1 MERDKSLDISA
12 IAIPFQ
18 IGQREDSWLTQVK
31 QQLSTI
37 LHGGLASGF
46 SHWGRNA
53 RVLVV
58 TEGLWGIPMSWVFFY
73 RPIFL
78 NQVIGLT
85 EVQIGFLSAVLTFS
99 TIISPLAGGYLA
111 DRFGRKRVL
120 MLFDTPSWLS
130 SVAIWYWTRSMLFAF
145 VAYVLEGLVS
155 VIYSVWE
162 CMLVEDTAPEYRSG
176 IYGTISAIY
185 SVGSL
190 STPVAGY
197 VIGTLGID
205 AGTRTLFLLTF
216 LCLVPMFIIRLFF
229 LRETEFGKQIMK
241 ERSFTGLNGYKDSLS
256 VIRRNRTILVLLLM
270 SMIGSFYY
278 ASITYR
284 PLFLIN
290 ENGLGLSDELA
301 SLVPAASSIS
311 SLIMASFV
319 VPKIASKASYIKTLV
334 SGYGLGCVA
343 LLWLS
348 LSPKDNLLSAV
359 LSSALLGVFGA
370 TAFSVFRA
378 FLTNEIEA
386 ADSKARAKILSI
398 TVTLTSLLGL
408 PAPIL
413 IGYLFSLNPRIPF
426 MVVSATLAVSLA
438 MLLSITKKQEKA
450 TSHG

>member
-1 MERDKSLDISA
+1 
-12 IAIPFQ
+12 
-18 IGQREDSWLTQVK
+18 VK

-37 LHGGLASGF
+37 FNGGLASGF

-53 RVLVV
+53 KVLVA
-58 TEGLWGIPMSWVFFY
+58 TEGFWGIPMSWVSFY

-99 TIISPLAGGYLA
+99 TIVSPLAGGYLA

-130 SVAIWYWTRSMLFAF
+130 SLVIWYWTHSILFAF
-145 VAYVLEGLVS
+145 IACVLEGLVS

-162 CMLVEDTAPEYRSG
+162 CILVEDTSPEYRSG

-185 SVGSL
+185 SIGSL
-190 STPVAGY
+190 STPVAGLI
-197 VIGTLGID
+197 IGSLGID
-205 AGTRTLFLLTF
+205 AGTRMLFLIAFTSLIP
-216 LCLVPMFIIRLFF
+216 LYAIRMIF

-241 ERSFTGLNGYKDSLS
+241 ERSFTGLNGYRDSLT
-256 VIRRNRTILVLLLM
+256 VIMRNRIILVLLLM

-278 ASITYR
+278 ASVTYR

-311 SLIMASFV
+311 SLIMASFI
-319 VPKIASKASYIKTLV
+319 VPKISSKSGYIKTLV
-334 SGYGLGCVA
+334 LGYGFGCVS

-348 LSPKDNLLSAV
+348 LSLKGDLISAM
-359 LSSALLGVFGA
+359 LSSVLFGVFGA

-398 TVTLTSLLGL
+398 TVTLTSLVGL

-413 IGYLFSLNPRIPF
+413 LGYLFSLNPRIPF

-438 MLLSITKKQEKA
+438 MLLVVTKRQE
-450 TSHG
+450 

>member
-1 MERDKSLDISA
+1 L
-12 IAIPFQ
+12 
-18 IGQREDSWLTQVK
+18 LTHAR
-31 QQLSTI
+31 QQLSTVF
-37 LHGGLASGF
+37 HGGLASGF

-53 RVLVV
+53 KILVA
-58 TEGLWGIPMSWVFFY
+58 TEGFWGIPMSWVYFY

-99 TIISPLAGGYLA
+99 TIVSPLAGGYLA
-111 DRFGRKRVL
+111 DRFGRKNVL
-120 MLFDTPSWLS
+120 MLFDTTSWLS
-130 SVAIWYWTRSMLFAF
+130 SLAIWYWTRSMLFAF

-162 CMLVEDTAPEYRSG
+162 CMLVEDTAPEFRSG
-176 IYGTISAIY
+176 IYGIVLAIN

-190 STPVAGY
+190 STPIAGY
-197 VIGTLGID
+197 VIGSLGID
-205 AGTRTLFLLTF
+205 AGTRMLFLLTF
-216 LCLVPMFIIRLFF
+216 VVLVPMFAIRMVF

-241 ERSFTGLNGYKDSLS
+241 ERSFAGLGGYRDSLV
-256 VIRRNRTILVLLLM
+256 VIKRNCTIFVLLLM
-270 SMIGSFYY
+270 SVLSSFYY
-278 ASITYR
+278 ASVTYR

-311 SLIMASFV
+311 SLIMASFI
-319 VPKIASKASYIKTLV
+319 VPKITSKAGYIKTLAL
-334 SGYGLGCVA
+334 GYGLGCVS

-348 LSPKDNLLSAV
+348 LSPKGDLLSAV
-359 LSSALLGVFGA
+359 LSSVLLGVFSA

-398 TVTLTSLLGL
+398 AGTLTSLFGL

-413 IGYLFSLNPRIPF
+413 VGYLFSLNPRIPF
-426 MVVSATLAVSLA
+426 MVVSATLGISLT
-438 MLLSITKKQEKA
+438 MLLAVAKNEIR
-450 TSHG
+450 HN

>member
-1 MERDKSLDISA
+1 
-12 IAIPFQ
+12 
-18 IGQREDSWLTQVK
+18 LTHAR
-31 QQLSTI
+31 QQLSTVF
-37 LHGGLASGF
+37 HGGLASGF

-53 RVLVV
+53 KILVA
-58 TEGLWGIPMSWVFFY
+58 TEGFWGIPMSWVYFY

-99 TIISPLAGGYLA
+99 TIVSPLAGGYLA
-111 DRFGRKRVL
+111 DRFGRKNVL
-120 MLFDTPSWLS
+120 MLFDTTSWLS
-130 SVAIWYWTRSMLFAF
+130 SLAIWYWTRSMLFAF

-162 CMLVEDTAPEYRSG
+162 CMLVEDTAPEFRSG
-176 IYGTISAIY
+176 IYGIVLAIN

-190 STPVAGY
+190 STPIAGY
-197 VIGTLGID
+197 VIGSLGID
-205 AGTRTLFLLTF
+205 AGTRMLFLLTF
-216 LCLVPMFIIRLFF
+216 VVLVPMFAIRMVF

-241 ERSFTGLNGYKDSLS
+241 ERSFAGLGGYRDSLV
-256 VIRRNRTILVLLLM
+256 VIKRNRTIFVLLLM
-270 SMIGSFYY
+270 SVLSSFYY
-278 ASITYR
+278 ASVTYR

-311 SLIMASFV
+311 SLIMASFI
-319 VPKIASKASYIKTLV
+319 VPKITSKAGYIKTLAL
-334 SGYGLGCVA
+334 GYGLGCVS

-348 LSPKDNLLSAV
+348 LSPKGDLLSAV
-359 LSSALLGVFGA
+359 LSSVLLGVFSA

-398 TVTLTSLLGL
+398 AGTLTSLFGL

-413 IGYLFSLNPRIPF
+413 VGYLFSLNPRIPF
-426 MVVSATLAVSLA
+426 MVVSATLGISLT
-438 MLLSITKKQEKA
+438 MLLAVAKNEIR
-450 TSHG
+450 HN

>member
-1 MERDKSLDISA
+1 M
-12 IAIPFQ
+12 
-18 IGQREDSWLTQVK
+18 LTHAR
-31 QQLSTI
+31 QQLSTVF
-37 LHGGLASGF
+37 HGGLASGF

-53 RVLVV
+53 KILVA
-58 TEGLWGIPMSWVFFY
+58 TEGFWGIPMSWVYFY

-99 TIISPLAGGYLA
+99 TIVSPLAGGYLA
-111 DRFGRKRVL
+111 DRFGRKNVL
-120 MLFDTPSWLS
+120 MLFDTTSWLS
-130 SVAIWYWTRSMLFAF
+130 SLAIWYWTRSMLFAF

-162 CMLVEDTAPEYRSG
+162 CMLVEDTAPEFRSG
-176 IYGTISAIY
+176 IYGIVLAIN

-190 STPVAGY
+190 STPIAGY
-197 VIGTLGID
+197 VIGSLGID
-205 AGTRTLFLLTF
+205 AGTRMLFLLTF
-216 LCLVPMFIIRLFF
+216 VVLVPMFAIRMVF

-241 ERSFTGLNGYKDSLS
+241 ERSFAGLGGYRDSLV
-256 VIRRNRTILVLLLM
+256 VIKRNCTIFVLLLM
-270 SMIGSFYY
+270 SVLSSFYY
-278 ASITYR
+278 ASVTYR

-311 SLIMASFV
+311 SLIMASFI
-319 VPKIASKASYIKTLV
+319 VPKITSKAGYIKTLAL
-334 SGYGLGCVA
+334 GYGLGCVS

-348 LSPKDNLLSAV
+348 LSPKGDLLSAV
-359 LSSALLGVFGA
+359 LSSVLLGVFSA

-398 TVTLTSLLGL
+398 AGTLTSLFGL

-413 IGYLFSLNPRIPF
+413 VGYLFSLNPRIPF
-426 MVVSATLAVSLA
+426 MVVSATLGISLT
-438 MLLSITKKQEKA
+438 MLLAVAKNEIR
-450 TSHG
+450 HN

>member
-1 MERDKSLDISA
+1 
-12 IAIPFQ
+12 
-18 IGQREDSWLTQVK
+18 LTHAR
-31 QQLSTI
+31 QQLSTVF
-37 LHGGLASGF
+37 HGGLASGF

-53 RVLVV
+53 KILVA
-58 TEGLWGIPMSWVFFY
+58 TEGFWGIPMSWVYFY

-99 TIISPLAGGYLA
+99 TIVSPLAGGYLA
-111 DRFGRKRVL
+111 DRFGRKNVL
-120 MLFDTPSWLS
+120 MLFDTTSWLS
-130 SVAIWYWTRSMLFAF
+130 SLAIWYWTRSRLFAF

-162 CMLVEDTAPEYRSG
+162 CMLVEDTAPEFRSG
-176 IYGTISAIY
+176 IYGIVLAIN

-190 STPVAGY
+190 STPIAGY
-197 VIGTLGID
+197 VIGSLGID
-205 AGTRTLFLLTF
+205 AGTRMLFLLTF
-216 LCLVPMFIIRLFF
+216 VVLVPMFAIRMVF

-241 ERSFTGLNGYKDSLS
+241 ERSFAGLGGYRDSLV
-256 VIRRNRTILVLLLM
+256 VIKRNCTIFVLLLM
-270 SMIGSFYY
+270 SVLSSFYY
-278 ASITYR
+278 ASVTYR

-311 SLIMASFV
+311 SLIMASFI
-319 VPKIASKASYIKTLV
+319 VPKITSKAGYIKTLAL
-334 SGYGLGCVA
+334 GYGLGCVS

-348 LSPKDNLLSAV
+348 LSPKGDLLSAV
-359 LSSALLGVFGA
+359 LSSVLLGVFSA

-398 TVTLTSLLGL
+398 AGTLTSLFGL

-413 IGYLFSLNPRIPF
+413 VGYLFSLNPRIPF
-426 MVVSATLAVSLA
+426 MVVSATLGISLT
-438 MLLSITKKQEKA
+438 MLLAVAKNEIR
-450 TSHG
+450 HN

>member
-1 MERDKSLDISA
+1 
-12 IAIPFQ
+12 
-18 IGQREDSWLTQVK
+18 LTHAR
-31 QQLSTI
+31 QQLSTVF
-37 LHGGLASGF
+37 HGGLASGF

-53 RVLVV
+53 KILVA
-58 TEGLWGIPMSWVFFY
+58 TEGFWGIPMSWVYFY

-99 TIISPLAGGYLA
+99 TIVSPLAGGYLA
-111 DRFGRKRVL
+111 DRFGRKNVL
-120 MLFDTPSWLS
+120 MLFDTTSWLS
-130 SVAIWYWTRSMLFAF
+130 SLAIWYWTRSMLFAF

-162 CMLVEDTAPEYRSG
+162 CMLVEDTAPEFRSG
-176 IYGTISAIY
+176 IYGIVLAIN

-190 STPVAGY
+190 STPIAGY
-197 VIGTLGID
+197 VIGSLGID
-205 AGTRTLFLLTF
+205 AGTRMLFLLTF
-216 LCLVPMFIIRLFF
+216 VVLVPMFAIRMVF

-241 ERSFTGLNGYKDSLS
+241 ERSFAGLGGYRDSLV
-256 VIRRNRTILVLLLM
+256 VIKRNCTIFVLLLM
-270 SMIGSFYY
+270 SVLSSFYY
-278 ASITYR
+278 ASVTYR

-311 SLIMASFV
+311 SLIMASFI
-319 VPKIASKASYIKTLV
+319 VPKITSKAGYIKTLAL
-334 SGYGLGCVA
+334 GYGLGCVS

-348 LSPKDNLLSAV
+348 LSPKGDLLSAV
-359 LSSALLGVFGA
+359 LSSVLLGVFSA

-398 TVTLTSLLGL
+398 AGTLTSLFGL

-413 IGYLFSLNPRIPF
+413 VGYLFSLNPRIPF
-426 MVVSATLAVSLA
+426 MVVSATLGISLT
-438 MLLSITKKQEKA
+438 MLLAVAKNEIR
-450 TSHG
+450 HN